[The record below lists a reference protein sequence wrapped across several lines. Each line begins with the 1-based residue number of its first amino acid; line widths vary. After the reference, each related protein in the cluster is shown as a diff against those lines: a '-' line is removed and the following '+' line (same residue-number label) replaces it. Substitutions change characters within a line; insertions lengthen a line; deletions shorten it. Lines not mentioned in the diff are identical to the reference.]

1 MNEQIKLVGVDL
13 DGTLLTDN
21 KTISDTDIKTLQM
34 LGTKNIIRVVATGRS
49 LFKVKEVLAPEVPVD
64 YVVFSSGGGVYDWN
78 SGKILQSEH
87 FDSSIAKNV
96 CKHLLDSNYNF
107 FVYKPIPDNNLFYYH
122 RGAGECR
129 EFNNYLERHKHN
141 FMPLNDCDKPIETGQ
156 FMAIVPNNDE
166 LFERLKN
173 EIHADCKGV
182 RVIRATSPVNSMF
195 TWIEIFPETVSK
207 GHGLKWICDRH
218 KIEYETTLGI
228 GNDFNDWDMFE
239 FVEFPFLLKN
249 GVDNLKK
256 IYQSVDTTNNE
267 NGFTSVV
274 KWMSLI

>member
-1 MNEQIKLVGVDL
+1 MDKQIKLVGVDL

-21 KTISDTDIKTLQM
+21 KTISDADIKTLQL
-34 LGTKNIIRVVATGRS
+34 LGGKKIVRVVATGRS
-49 LFKVKEVLAPEVPVD
+49 LFKVKEVLAPEIPVD

-78 SGKILQSEH
+78 SGEILQSEH

-122 RGAGECR
+122 KGAGDCH
-129 EFNNYLERHKHN
+129 EFNNYLERHKN
-141 FMPLNDCDKPIETGQ
+141 DFIPLNNCDKPIETGQ

-166 LFERLKN
+166 LFERLKS

-182 RVIRATSPVNSMF
+182 RVIRATSPVNSKF

-207 GHGLKWICDRH
+207 GHGLKWICDQRNINYH
-218 KIEYETTLGI
+218 ETLGV

-239 FVEFPFLLKN
+239 FVGHPFLLNN

-256 IYQSVDTTNNE
+256 IYQSVEATNNE
-267 NGFTSVV
+267 SGFTSVV
-274 KWMSLI
+274 RRMSLI